1 MCYRRREGGGRQT
14 DRQRQRQ
21 ADRQTDRQTGRD
33 KDRDRETDQPTVRV
47 SGLLM
52 TSADV
57 YYSTSVTDI
66 PTHPVTHQRPGQYNN
81 KQIGFTG
88 FKPKTTNTTTTSHR
102 HMDKKQNKKKP
113 AKYKAIIMHEIQFHH
128 NHNIK

>member
-1 MCYRRREGGGRQT
+1 MVPTVSDSRRGHSIIVLQTERGRWE
-14 DRQRQRQ
+14 
-21 ADRQTDRQTGRD
+21 TDRQTGRD

-66 PTHPVTHQRPGQYNN
+66 PTHQRPGQYNN

-102 HMDKKQNKKKP
+102 HMDKKQTNKKPCKV
-113 AKYKAIIMHEIQFHH
+113 
-128 NHNIK
+128 